1 MQVPPALPV
10 PPALRPDLV
19 LAARGSFS
27 SAQRRCGF
35 LMQFVNASFTSQ
47 LLTRR
52 CRKAPR
58 NALRSRG
65 APAHGCSP
73 FPSRRRRTA
82 PPCRHS
88 RTSPPRSAPGWA
100 AAGCNPPPPNL
111 SPVPGSGGGAA
122 ALRGGPVQEAEPR
135 NGDGAVPLVRRA
147 AVLTVLPPRA
157 APRLLSVRGRHEG
170 GQRRGPARH
179 PRRQGGGLAPRT
191 GCGCLRRVPAAG
203 RPQPEPPIPQ
213 PAAGGGGAGAEGREG
228 GAARRGR
235 AERPPVLAESSF
247 ASPGAGGSALRG
259 LPGAIPEGEKLLP

>member
-1 MQVPPALPV
+1 MGVGGCLQAAGSGCLQVPPALPV

-122 ALRGGPVQEAEPR
+122 ALRVTETVR
-135 NGDGAVPLVRRA
+135 FRSCGAPPCLPCSRPARLLGCSRSA
-147 AVLTVLPPRA
+147 AGTREVSA
-157 APRLLSVRGRHEG
+157 GAPRVILGGRVVGSLLAPAAAASAVCQPPAARSQSRPFRSRGPGGGGGEAGPCGAPARPRGEFLCLPGCG
-170 GQRRGPARH
+170 GQRPSWASRSDSRG
-179 PRRQGGGLAPRT
+179 
-191 GCGCLRRVPAAG
+191 
-203 RPQPEPPIPQ
+203 
-213 PAAGGGGAGAEGREG
+213 
-228 GAARRGR
+228 
-235 AERPPVLAESSF
+235 
-247 ASPGAGGSALRG
+247 
-259 LPGAIPEGEKLLP
+259 